1 MSMDDIFKLPKGDSD
16 LTDISGKKKAKKKK
30 GKQKFIET
38 PYGRFP
44 V

>member
-1 MSMDDIFKLPKGDSD
+1 MSMDDIFNV
-16 LTDISGKKKAKKKK
+16 SGGQKKKKSK

-38 PYGRFP
+38 PYGRIP

>member
-1 MSMDDIFKLPKGDSD
+1 MSMDDIFNVNAGQ
-16 LTDISGKKKAKKKK
+16 KKKKKGK

>member
-1 MSMDDIFKLPKGDSD
+1 MSMDDVFKLPGGQK
-16 LTDISGKKKAKKKK
+16 KKKK
-30 GKQKFIET
+30 GKQKFIDT

>member
-1 MSMDDIFKLPKGDSD
+1 MSMDDIFNVNAGQK
-16 LTDISGKKKAKKKK
+16 KKKK